1 MPRGGDGIREVRPRG
16 GPRPALPSKPGIRL
30 VLPIAIVWLLVG
42 CGGSAGA
49 GSPSAGVAATSSVAT
64 SSATAGGQDSAP
76 SEPAATPEDGAGASG
91 GGGGGPIGGD
101 VGDRS
106 RGSVQAQISGGL
118 TASVDLPYA
127 PALARLL
134 VDGPDTAYL
143 PFTDPAQGTLFLTV
157 ANGGL
162 LVQYV
167 GPDQVG
173 VTNGA
178 TPCEFH
184 LDTLDAKNAKGT
196 FTCKGM
202 LLVKNDGM
210 GSADMTGGFEGHQ

>member
-1 MPRGGDGIREVRPRG
+1 MNARPS
-16 GPRPALPSKPGIRL
+16 PATG
-30 VLPIAIVWLLVG
+30 LVG
-42 CGGSAGA
+42 I
-49 GSPSAGVAATSSVAT
+49 VAT
-64 SSATAGGQDSAP
+64 TLLLIGCGSSAASSAP
-76 SEPAATPEDGAGASG
+76 STPAVSQAPAG
-91 GGGGGPIGGD
+91 GGGGGSQPASEPTEVATTDPGAAGSNGGGPIGGD

-106 RGSVQAQISGGL
+106 KGSVQAQISGGL

-127 PALARLL
+127 PVLARLL

-178 TPCEFH
+178 APCEFH

-210 GSADMTGGFEGHQ
+210 GNADMTGSFEGHQ